1 MALEPREPDE
11 RAHSLPAARAGDPE
25 PRLLEPAPYPARR
38 AWPGPTRLGDAS
50 SAGFPR
56 ARPPPGA
63 GGSAGSRGGKLPPL
77 GRQSLFSALS
87 LQEFVE
93 GSAAGKK
100 TFSPNCPSGAGSA
113 APPRFRLSRT
123 FLRCDP
129 RLSGSGP
136 RVGSMKRLLAVW
148 LWLGLSLGILQF
160 CKGDICDPNPCE
172 NGGMCLSQLGGDTFS
187 CECPD
192 GFTDPNCS
200 SIVEVASKEEE
211 PTSAGPCIPNPCHNG
226 GTCEISEAY
235 RGDTFIGYVCKCP
248 HGFNGIHCQ
257 HNINECEV
265 EPCKN
270 GGICTD
276 LVANYSCECPGEFM
290 GRNCQYKCSGP
301 LGIEGGIIS
310 NQQITA
316 SSTHRALFGLQKWYP
331 YYARLNKKGL
341 INAWTAAEND
351 RWPWIQINLQRK
363 MRVTGV
369 ITQGAKRIGSPEYI
383 KSYKIAY
390 SNDGKAWTMY
400 KVKGTNEDMVFR
412 GNVDN
417 NTPYANSFTPPMK
430 AQYVRLYPQ
439 VCRRHC
445 TLRMELLGCELSGCS
460 EPLGMKS
467 GHIQDYQIT
476 ASSIFR
482 TLNMDMFTWEPR
494 KARLDKQGKVNAW
507 TSGHNDQ
514 SQWLQ
519 VDLLVPTKVTGI
531 ITQGAKDFGHVQFVG
546 SYKLAYSND
555 GEYWTVYQDEKQ
567 RKDKVFQ
574 GNFDNDTH
582 RKNVIDPPIYARYIR
597 ILPWSW
603 YGRITLRSE
612 LLGCTEEE

>member
-1 MALEPREPDE
+1 
-11 RAHSLPAARAGDPE
+11 
-25 PRLLEPAPYPARR
+25 
-38 AWPGPTRLGDAS
+38 
-50 SAGFPR
+50 
-56 ARPPPGA
+56 
-63 GGSAGSRGGKLPPL
+63 
-77 GRQSLFSALS
+77 
-87 LQEFVE
+87 
-93 GSAAGKK
+93 
-100 TFSPNCPSGAGSA
+100 
-113 APPRFRLSRT
+113 
-123 FLRCDP
+123 
-129 RLSGSGP
+129 
-136 RVGSMKRLLAVW
+136 MKRSVAAWLLV
-148 LWLGLSLGILQF
+148 GLSLGVPQF
-160 CKGDICDPNPCE
+160 VKGDICDPNPCE
-172 NGGMCLSQLGGDTFS
+172 NGGICLPGLDDGSFS

-200 SIVEVASKEEE
+200 SVVEVASEEE
-211 PTSAGPCIPNPCHNG
+211 KPTSAGPCIPNPCHNG

-248 HGFNGIHCQ
+248 RGFNGIHCQ

-290 GRNCQYKCSGP
+290 GRNCQYRTALASIFVSRNLKMVAQSTLKVVLKSTSKLSVSEHLNIMMNKKTDNAQANCVK
-301 LGIEGGIIS
+301 LKVELIIKPS
-310 NQQITA
+310 KSTA
-316 SSTHRALFGLQKWYP
+316 SVDHRASFLWTPGENVSSLLGSS
-331 YYARLNKKGL
+331 LNKKGAYKT
-341 INAWTAAEND
+341 AWTKAAKKND
-351 RWPWIQINLQRK
+351 SVGPWIQNCISACKSIESLVATRSQVPSGEKFREAEFQINLQRK

-390 SNDGKAWTMY
+390 SNDGKTWAMY

-412 GNVDN
+412 GNIDN
-417 NTPYANSFTPPMK
+417 NTPYANSFTPPIK

-555 GEYWTVYQDEKQ
+555 GEHWSVYQDEKQ

-582 RKNVIDPPIYARYIR
+582 RKNVIDPPIYARHIR

>member
-1 MALEPREPDE
+1 FKEMTLSWLD
-11 RAHSLPAARAGDPE
+11 
-25 PRLLEPAPYPARR
+25 RLHM
-38 AWPGPTRLGDAS
+38 
-50 SAGFPR
+50 
-56 ARPPPGA
+56 
-63 GGSAGSRGGKLPPL
+63 
-77 GRQSLFSALS
+77 
-87 LQEFVE
+87 
-93 GSAAGKK
+93 
-100 TFSPNCPSGAGSA
+100 
-113 APPRFRLSRT
+113 
-123 FLRCDP
+123 CD
-129 RLSGSGP
+129 
-136 RVGSMKRLLAVW
+136 V
-148 LWLGLSLGILQF
+148 
-160 CKGDICDPNPCE
+160 CDSNPCE
-172 NGGMCLSQLGGDTFS
+172 NGGICLSGLADDFFS
-187 CECPD
+187 CDCPS

-200 SIVEVASKEEE
+200 SVVEV
-211 PTSAGPCIPNPCHNG
+211 GPCLPNPCHNG

-248 HGFNGIHCQ
+248 VGFNGIHCQ
-257 HNINECEV
+257 HNVNECEA

-290 GRNCQYKCSGP
+290 GRNCQYSKYCNYLTDLRVKCLMQWFPFCNCIP
-301 LGIEGGIIS
+301 LVV
-310 NQQITA
+310 T
-316 SSTHRALFGLQKWYP
+316 
-331 YYARLNKKGL
+331 
-341 INAWTAAEND
+341 ND
-351 RWPWIQINLQRK
+351 IVLLLQINLQRK
-363 MRVTGV
+363 MRITGV

-390 SNDGKAWTMY
+390 SNDGKSWATY
-400 KVKGTNEDMVFR
+400 KVKGSNEDMVFH

-417 NTPYANSFTPPMK
+417 NTPYANSFTPPIK
-430 AQYVRLYPQ
+430 SQYIRLYPQ

-507 TSGHNDQ
+507 TSGHSDQ

-519 VDLLVPTKVTGI
+519 IDLLVPTKVTGI

-555 GEYWTVYQDEKQ
+555 GEHWTIYQDEKQ
-567 RKDKVFQ
+567 KKDKVFQ

-582 RKNVIDPPIYARYIR
+582 RKNVIDPPIYARHIR

-612 LLGCTEEE
+612 LLGCTEED